1 MALRKQLGKALGEEL
16 PCPILKTD
24 AERRLFFSVIAESGM
39 VDAQGDVMSAQTID
53 DMAHDFMIRFR
64 RFDERHSWRQ
74 IEAMPMESWVF
85 REDVILFGQLIK
97 AVSWDIGV
105 KISDDGAW
113 QKVRPGIKERSQL
126 EEKVSGPQEY
136 DLRDVEVQFISF
148 VHRGANKK
156 QFPINSG
163 QSWTCSRESAI
174 TINRKSI
181 ENLSPPKVRQE

>member
-1 MALRKQLGKALGEEL
+1 
-16 PCPILKTD
+16 
-24 AERRLFFSVIAESGM
+24 
-39 VDAQGDVMSAQTID
+39 
-53 DMAHDFMIRFR
+53 MAHDFMIRFR

-74 IEAMPMESWVF
+74 IEAMPVESWVF
-85 REDVILFGQLIK
+85 REDVTLFGQLIK
-97 AVSWDIGV
+97 AVSWVIGV
-105 KISDDGAW
+105 KVSDDEAW
-113 QKVRPGIKERSQL
+113 QKVR
-126 EEKVSGPQEY
+126 SGDYKAFSIGGRGVRTPRIR
-136 DLRDVEVQFISF
+136 LRDVEVQFISF